1 MESITQSEKAALYF
15 QILERCKDWKVIY
28 KIAIGPDRF
37 EKMNQSSQA
46 TNASKWKLSER
57 IQKAHKEIERNLGAA
72 KREIEQKAIEQTN
85 AGNTETTGS
94 DEFTNVG
101 ENINFLDPEEFLKHA
116 NIQAN
121 RIKDDKERRSWL
133 EMIAKLMNY
142 KEQTDGE
149 TTEIKRFYIM
159 KTCENCEIYQLC
171 RGCEFAKCPK
181 TL

>member
-1 MESITQSEKAALYF
+1 MQSLTPSEKAALYF
-15 QILERCKDWKVIY
+15 QILERVKDWKVIY
-28 KIAIGPDRF
+28 KIAIGPDRY
-37 EKMNQSSQA
+37 EKLSTASQNASS
-46 TNASKWKLSER
+46 SKWKQSDK
-57 IQKAHKEIERNLGAA
+57 IQKAYKELTRYLEALQQEVEENAIKKFKAANIESG
-72 KREIEQKAIEQTN
+72 
-85 AGNTETTGS
+85 TGEDIQQFS
-94 DEFTNVG
+94 

-142 KEQTDGE
+142 KEQSDGE

-159 KTCENCEIYQLC
+159 KTCENCEIYQHC
-171 RGCEFAKCPK
+171 KDCTFAKCPK